1 MLILL
6 RFDQIQVLVGSVF
19 RYGSIGLG
27 RHTKK
32 GKERSVHVALKSF
45 AFGVAQEQL
54 REPFMERTSG

>member
-1 MLILL
+1 MLTLL
-6 RFDQIQVLVGSVF
+6 RFDQMQVLVGSVF

-45 AFGVAQEQL
+45 AFGVA
-54 REPFMERTSG
+54 